1 MVYARQY
8 SKEETQIAQRIGRNI
23 RKAREESGLSL
34 DAVAQALRQPK
45 SKLCE
50 IEQGKKVANAILV
63 ARLAELFDVSV
74 AYLYSGRDMTVGE
87 ELFFDV
93 NKMIAPIKVK
103 MERDFAIYV
112 AKICAAAFPA
122 ENQTQKL
129 CDEMQIT
136 IERFQRMIQLNEDG
150 AWQDMKGGRA
160 FETQMNKI
168 AANLNEVRKA
178 ISLQRRAKKEVG
190 EKMQGD
196 LFQ

>member
-34 DAVAQALRQPK
+34 DAVAQTLRQPK

-190 EKMQGD
+190 EKIQGD